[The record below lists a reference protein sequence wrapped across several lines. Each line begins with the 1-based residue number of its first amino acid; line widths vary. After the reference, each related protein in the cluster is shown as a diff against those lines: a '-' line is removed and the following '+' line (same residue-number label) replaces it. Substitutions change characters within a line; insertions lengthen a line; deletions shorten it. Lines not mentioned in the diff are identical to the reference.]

1 MTSLFGT
8 DGIRGVAYEPP
19 LDRSTVIR
27 IGFALARNLD
37 SPSPKVLLGRDTRR
51 SGPDLERWLMSGLA
65 KGGATAESAGV
76 ITTPAIAFLTRS
88 EGFDAGVVLSASHNP
103 YRDNGI
109 KIFTATGSKSTGEL
123 EARIEADCARADGTP
138 EYPEK
143 SGGISDPDPR
153 FEELYL
159 DHLLSAFVPH
169 EAKARLPKIEIAL
182 DCANGAGYRVGPRL
196 LRELG
201 LLVHPLSVDP
211 NGENINHL
219 CGSTHMSAVSSAVI
233 ERGCALGAAL
243 DGDGDRLLMVDS
255 RGRVVDGDALLL
267 VCARRLRKEGR
278 ALDAVVA
285 TVMSNMALERALAD
299 EGIVLHRV
307 PVGDKFVAQEMA
319 DRNIILGGEQSGHI
333 IFKDYGSTGD
343 GLLTLVQVL
352 RVVALEGRSLDEL
365 ARLEPFPQ
373 VLVNVRV
380 RERPQV
386 REVPALARA
395 IDEAERK
402 LGVRGRVLVRYS
414 GTEPLLRIMMEGPER
429 AEIESLAKS
438 VEEAARAA
446 IGEPGG
452 SR

>member
-1 MTSLFGT
+1 MTG
-8 DGIRGVAYEPP
+8 
-19 LDRSTVIR
+19 
-27 IGFALARNLD
+27 LAR
-37 SPSPKVLLGRDTRR
+37 
-51 SGPDLERWLMSGLA
+51 
-65 KGGATAESAGV
+65 GGANAESAG
-76 ITTPAIAFLTRS
+76 ILTTPAIAFLTRS
-88 EGFDAGVVLSASHNP
+88 EGFDAGLVLSASHNP

-109 KIFTATGSKSTGEL
+109 KIFTATGTKSTAEL
-123 EARIEADCARADGTP
+123 EARIERDVLLAEPVPAAI
-138 EYPEK
+138 EK
-143 SGGISDPDPR
+143 SSPIADPDPR

-169 EAKARLPKIEIAL
+169 EARTRLPKFEIAL

-201 LLVHPLSVDP
+201 LLVHPLAVEP

-219 CGSTHMSAVSSAVI
+219 CGSTHMSAVSSAVV

-255 RGRVVDGDALLL
+255 RGRVIDGDALLL
-267 VCARRLRKEGR
+267 LCSRRLRKEGR
-278 ALDAVVA
+278 AGTEAVVA

-299 EGIVLHRV
+299 EGVALYRV

-319 DRNIILGGEQSGHI
+319 ERNIILGGEQSGHI
-333 IFKDYGSTGD
+333 IFGDYGSTGD

-352 RVVALEGRSLDEL
+352 RVLALEGKSLDEL
-365 ARLEPFPQ
+365 GRLDPFPQ

-380 RERPQV
+380 RERP
-386 REVPALARA
+386 EVKDVPPLARA
-395 IDEAERK
+395 IEEAVRR
-402 LGVRGRVLVRYS
+402 LGSRGRVLVRYS

-438 VEEAARAA
+438 VEEAAKAA
-446 IGEPGG
+446 IGQIGQFGG
-452 SR
+452 TE

>member
-8 DGIRGVAYEPP
+8 DGIRGIAYEPP
-19 LDRSTVIR
+19 LDRATVTR
-27 IGFALARNLD
+27 IGLALARNLD
-37 SPSPKVLLGRDTRR
+37 SSSPKVLLGRDTRR

-65 KGGATAESAGV
+65 RGGATAESAGV
-76 ITTPAIAFLTRS
+76 VTTPAIAFLTRS

-109 KIFTATGSKSTGEL
+109 KIFTATGSKSTAEL
-123 EARIEADCARADGTP
+123 EARIEADCARAEESP
-138 EYPEK
+138 EE
-143 SGGISDPDPR
+143 SSGISDPDPR

-159 DHLLSAFVPH
+159 DHLLSAFVPL

-201 LLVHPLSVDP
+201 LLVHPLSVEPD
-211 NGENINHL
+211 GENINHL
-219 CGSTHMSAVSSAVI
+219 CGSTYMSSVSSAVV

-243 DGDGDRLLMVDS
+243 DGDGDRLLMVDGS
-255 RGRVVDGDALLL
+255 GRVVDGDALLL
-267 VCARRLRKEGR
+267 LCARRLRKEGR
-278 ALDAVVA
+278 TGTGAVVA

-299 EGIVLHRV
+299 EGMALHRV

-319 DRNIILGGEQSGHI
+319 ERNIILGGEQSGHI
-333 IFKDYGSTGD
+333 IFGDYGSTGD
-343 GLLTLVQVL
+343 GLMTLVQVL
-352 RVVALEGRSLDEL
+352 RVLALEGRSLDEL
-365 ARLEPFPQ
+365 GRLDPFPQ

-380 RERPQV
+380 RERPEV
-386 REVPALARA
+386 KDVPALAQA
-395 IDEAERK
+395 IDQAERR
-402 LGVRGRVLVRYS
+402 LAGRGRVLVRYS
-414 GTEPLLRIMMEGPER
+414 GTEPLLRIMMEGPEG

-446 IGEPGG
+446 IGET
-452 SR
+452 R

>member
-1 MTSLFGT
+1 
-8 DGIRGVAYEPP
+8 
-19 LDRSTVIR
+19 
-27 IGFALARNLD
+27 
-37 SPSPKVLLGRDTRR
+37 
-51 SGPDLERWLMSGLA
+51 MSGLTR
-65 KGGATAESAGV
+65 GGATPESAGV

-103 YRDNGI
+103 YHDNGI
-109 KIFTATGSKSTGEL
+109 KIFTATGSKSTAEL
-123 EARIEADCARADGTP
+123 ERRIERDCARAEESP
-138 EYPEK
+138 EAAETFEK
-143 SGGISDPDPR
+143 STAISDPDPR

-201 LLVHPLSVDP
+201 LVVHPLSVEP

-219 CGSTHMSAVSSAVI
+219 CGSTYMSSVRSAVV
-233 ERGCALGAAL
+233 EKGCTLGAAL
-243 DGDGDRLLMVDS
+243 DGDGDRLLMVDGS
-255 RGRVVDGDALLL
+255 GRVVDGDALLL
-267 VCARRLRKEGR
+267 LCARRLRKEGR
-278 ALDAVVA
+278 TGTGAIVA

-299 EGIVLHRV
+299 EGMALHRV

-319 DRNIILGGEQSGHI
+319 ERNIILGGEQSGHI
-333 IFKDYGSTGD
+333 IFGAHGSTGD
-343 GLLTLVQVL
+343 GLMTLVQVL
-352 RVVALEGRSLDEL
+352 RVLALEGRSLDEL
-365 ARLEPFPQ
+365 GRLDPFPQ

-380 RERPQV
+380 GERP
-386 REVPALARA
+386 EIKDVPALAQA
-395 IDEAERK
+395 IDQAERR
-402 LGVRGRVLVRYS
+402 LAGRGRVLVRYS

-446 IGEPGG
+446 IGETGET
-452 SR
+452 R